1 MVKVRKNEG
10 GATYKAY
17 ERGWYVGFRA
27 TLEGS
32 ADVRYFLH
40 NHLRFTVLYNRD
52 AGTDLSRIVG
62 FEVEAFSVKHEYDKP
77 WDATG
82 NGALNTCNP
91 GRMIAVSHTLPPQP
105 ADEGAEV
112 VFSYDVKFTP
122 SDIRWASRWDTYLK
136 VCVGVV

>member
-1 MVKVRKNEG
+1 MTLLGKL
-10 GATYKAY
+10 
-17 ERGWYVGFRA
+17 RGVQDSGSQLLL
-27 TLEGS
+27 TLHDGTGS